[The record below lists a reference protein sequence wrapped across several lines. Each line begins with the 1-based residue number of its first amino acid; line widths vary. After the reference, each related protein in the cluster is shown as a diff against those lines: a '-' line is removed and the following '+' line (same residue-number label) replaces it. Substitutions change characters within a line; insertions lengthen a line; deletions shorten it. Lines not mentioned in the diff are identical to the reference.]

1 MCNSIVVHSTH
12 AWMLTDPNG
21 RIRAISPGV
30 HGLLGAPRL
39 ERGDDLPSCFP
50 ARRRALLFDM
60 EVALTG
66 WPTERTIVLEAM
78 SRRPCTVR
86 YRVSRWLS
94 TDAIGL
100 FWIWSGAETDERCH

>member
-1 MCNSIVVHSTH
+1 
-12 AWMLTDPNG
+12 
-21 RIRAISPGV
+21 
-30 HGLLGAPRL
+30 
-39 ERGDDLPSCFP
+39 
-50 ARRRALLFDM
+50 M

-78 SRRPCTVR
+78 SRRPCTLR

-100 FWIWSGAETDERCH
+100 FWIWSGAKTDERCH